1 MKMGF
6 CKVTTPQYGRLKS
19 ALEMD
24 NIWINLIT
32 HLVDFT
38 LTSVHWYGLCSKRWL
53 ELRSTS
59 FYMIVIE
66 IIECHIG
73 ERVEKGKVGS
83 KRSIKREREREREKE
98 KEKEK
103 ERERVGEWK
112 RKKEREREMKQERHG
127 KGREKQEEK
136 YTARHWESR
145 MYLKNWLSRFRA
157 SSFFPQNIV

>member
-1 MKMGF
+1 MVMKMGF

-83 KRSIKREREREREKE
+83 KRSIMREREREREREKE

-103 ERERVGEWK
+103 ESWRVEE
-112 RKKEREREMKQERHG
+112 KERERERWSRRDTEKGERNR
-127 KGREKQEEK
+127 KRNIPRDIEKVEC
-136 YTARHWESR
+136 
-145 MYLKNWLSRFRA
+145 
-157 SSFFPQNIV
+157 I